1 MNSLQ
6 KLLEWLA
13 DLVELLGM
21 AWPFLLQ
28 GAMYTVLF
36 AAVSMVLGLILGF
49 SVAVVRVTKVPVVSQ
64 IAAVYVSAFRG
75 TPLLV
80 QIFVLYYGLPSV
92 GIEFTPVTAGIL
104 ALTLNVAA
112 YLSESM
118 RGAILGIDKGQWE
131 AGLSVGLTW
140 GQTLWNIITPQA
152 LRLAVPSLSNSLISL
167 IKDTS
172 LISVITVTELM
183 LATKE
188 VIAET
193 FQPLPL
199 YLAAAGIYWLLS
211 ALFERVQKALENRL
225 TAPLRRCVQPPASRP
240 ARQTAARS
248 SSSSLNTSTP
258 MRLRAAAVTPSPATR
273 LPLKRPS

>member
-13 DLVELLGM
+13 NLVELLGM

-211 ALFERVQKALENRL
+211 ALFERVQKALEN
-225 TAPLRRCVQPPASRP
+225 
-240 ARQTAARS
+240 
-248 SSSSLNTSTP
+248 
-258 MRLRAAAVTPSPATR
+258 
-273 LPLKRPS
+273 

>member
-13 DLVELLGM
+13 NLVELLGM

-92 GIEFTPVTAGIL
+92 CIEFTPVTAGIL

-225 TAPLRRCVQPPASRP
+225 TAPLRR
-240 ARQTAARS
+240 
-248 SSSSLNTSTP
+248 
-258 MRLRAAAVTPSPATR
+258 
-273 LPLKRPS
+273 

>member
-13 DLVELLGM
+13 NLVELLGM

-64 IAAVYVSAFRG
+64 VAAVYVSAFRG

-92 GIEFTPVTAGIL
+92 GIVFTPVTAGIL

-225 TAPLRRCVQPPASRP
+225 TAPLRR
-240 ARQTAARS
+240 
-248 SSSSLNTSTP
+248 
-258 MRLRAAAVTPSPATR
+258 
-273 LPLKRPS
+273 

>member
-13 DLVELLGM
+13 NLVELLGM

-104 ALTLNVAA
+104 ALTLNVAT

-140 GQTLWNIITPQA
+140 GQPLWNIITPQA

-225 TAPLRRCVQPPASRP
+225 TAPLRR
-240 ARQTAARS
+240 
-248 SSSSLNTSTP
+248 
-258 MRLRAAAVTPSPATR
+258 
-273 LPLKRPS
+273 

>member
-13 DLVELLGM
+13 NLVELLGM

-49 SVAVVRVTKVPVVSQ
+49 SVAVVRVIKVPVVSQ

-225 TAPLRRCVQPPASRP
+225 TAPLRR
-240 ARQTAARS
+240 
-248 SSSSLNTSTP
+248 
-258 MRLRAAAVTPSPATR
+258 
-273 LPLKRPS
+273 

>member
-13 DLVELLGM
+13 NLVELLGM

-172 LISVITVTELM
+172 LIPVITVTELM

-225 TAPLRRCVQPPASRP
+225 TAPLRR
-240 ARQTAARS
+240 
-248 SSSSLNTSTP
+248 
-258 MRLRAAAVTPSPATR
+258 
-273 LPLKRPS
+273 

>member
-13 DLVELLGM
+13 NLVELLGL

-225 TAPLRRCVQPPASRP
+225 TAPLRR
-240 ARQTAARS
+240 
-248 SSSSLNTSTP
+248 
-258 MRLRAAAVTPSPATR
+258 
-273 LPLKRPS
+273 

>member
-13 DLVELLGM
+13 NLVELLGM

-140 GQTLWNIITPQA
+140 GETLWNIITPQA

-225 TAPLRRCVQPPASRP
+225 TAPLRR
-240 ARQTAARS
+240 
-248 SSSSLNTSTP
+248 
-258 MRLRAAAVTPSPATR
+258 
-273 LPLKRPS
+273 

>member
-1 MNSLQ
+1 
-6 KLLEWLA
+6 
-13 DLVELLGM
+13 M

-49 SVAVVRVTKVPVVSQ
+49 SVAVVRVTKVPAVSQ

-225 TAPLRRCVQPPASRP
+225 TAPLRR
-240 ARQTAARS
+240 
-248 SSSSLNTSTP
+248 
-258 MRLRAAAVTPSPATR
+258 
-273 LPLKRPS
+273 